1 MHASRKALALGVL
14 LALIGLNILVW
25 VLLALKPAGTL
36 TVSFLDVGQG
46 DAILIQSPT
55 GTEVLIDGGRDRSI
69 LRALTKQMGPLD
81 RTIDLVVAT
90 HPDADHIGGLSAVF
104 DRYQIDTFM
113 EPGVAS
119 DTTPS
124 ESLASRLQQEKDVE
138 TIVARRGDR
147 IELGGGAYADILF
160 PDRTVTTLET
170 NTASVIMRVVYGE
183 TSFLL
188 TGDAPTSVEEW
199 LVVLDG
205 STLASDVLKAGH
217 HGSRTSTSDT
227 FLSTVDPHTVVVSAG
242 KDNSYGHPHTEI
254 VERIRASG
262 AALASTLGEGP
273 VTFVSNGTTIEVR

>member
-147 IELGGGAYADILF
+147 IELGGGAYADVLF

-199 LVVLDG
+199 LVALDG

-227 FLSTVDPHTVVVSAG
+227 FLSTVDPDTVVVSAG

-262 AALASTLGEGP
+262 ATLASTLGEGS
-273 VTFVSNGTTIEVR
+273 VTFVSNGTTVEMR